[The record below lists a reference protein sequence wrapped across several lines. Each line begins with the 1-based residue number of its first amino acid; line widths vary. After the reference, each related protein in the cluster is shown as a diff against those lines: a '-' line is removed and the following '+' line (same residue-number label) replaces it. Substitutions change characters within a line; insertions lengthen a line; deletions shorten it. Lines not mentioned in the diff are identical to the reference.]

1 MTRGW
6 LSVVLATMVLAACG
20 GGGGSSPV
28 QQHDLQVS
36 VSGSGRVS
44 SQPAGIDCGSACT
57 AAFDE
62 GSSVTLTATP
72 AAGHLFSAWGGGGAC
87 SGSAPTCTVRMAEVA
102 SSRSVSAAF
111 VPAGAA
117 RFDLGVTVVGSGSV
131 TSQPAGISCGSACSA
146 SFSAGAVVTLTATP
160 GAGQVFSAWSGAC
173 SGSAATCTLTMSA
186 ARAATATFAAPPP
199 AAGWSDELRLAGD
212 GASTPQVAIDAAGR
226 AVAVWRRLEVGT
238 GEHHLWGSRATA
250 AGVWSAPE
258 RLESNAGSV
267 AEIRLAIDRSS
278 GRGMVT
284 WIQTGATVDL
294 RARALDPATGWAA
307 AALVESGTGMV
318 GVSSVGVDANGNAV
332 AVWSQI
338 GPATRFSIFANRFT
352 PAGGWGTGGLIETNE
367 VIGSVDGDPI
377 VAVAPAGDAVAV
389 WKRSDGTSGH
399 LWTNRFGV
407 ASGWGTAAQ
416 LVTDAGVNQ
425 SIGKHD
431 LAMDANGNAVLVWG
445 QIDLAGSTWNST
457 LWFKRFASGTWQT
470 SASAVAPAVA
480 NTQGFISV
488 PVLRMN
494 AAGAAVVAWGRFDN
508 SLVAAV
514 AGAGT
519 DFGPVSILRGA
530 ASRSLDSLPAL
541 GIDDALG
548 ALAAWQDPD
557 SFDLMASRLAPGAGW
572 STPASHETHAEPSF
586 DPALAMNER
595 GHAVLAWSQAT
606 ASEGSH
612 IAVRRWGSGR

>member
-1 MTRGW
+1 MKKTMNRGW

-20 GGGGSSPV
+20 GGGGGGSSAV
-28 QQHDLQVS
+28 QHDLQVS

-57 AAFDE
+57 AAFEE
-62 GSSVTLTATP
+62 GSS
-72 AAGHLFSAWGGGGAC
+72 
-87 SGSAPTCTVRMAEVA
+87 
-102 SSRSVSAAF
+102 
-111 VPAGAA
+111 
-117 RFDLGVTVVGSGSV
+117 
-131 TSQPAGISCGSACSA
+131 I
-146 SFSAGAVVTLTATP
+146 TLTATP
-160 GAGQVFSAWSGAC
+160 GAGQVFSAWGGAC
-173 SGSAATCTLTMSA
+173 SGSAATCAVTMSA
-186 ARAATATFAAPPP
+186 ARAATAAFAAPPP

-226 AVAVWRRLEVGT
+226 AVAVWRRLDGRT
-238 GEHHLWGSRATA
+238 GEHHLWSSRATA

-267 AEIRLAIDRSS
+267 AEIRLAVDRSS
-278 GRGMVT
+278 GRGMVS

-294 RARALDPATGWAA
+294 RARALDPATGWGA
-307 AALVESGTGMV
+307 AALVESGAGMV

-338 GPATRFSIFANRFT
+338 GPATGFSIFANRFT
-352 PAGGWGTGGLIETNE
+352 LAGGWGTAGLIETNE

-377 VAVAPAGDAVAV
+377 VAVGPAGDAVAV
-389 WKRSDGTSGH
+389 WKRSNGTSGH

-407 ASGWGTAAQ
+407 ASGWGAAVQ
-416 LVTDAGVNQ
+416 LVTDAGVDQ
-425 SIGKHD
+425 SIGRHD

-445 QIDLAGSTWNST
+445 QIDLGGSTWNST
-457 LWFKRFASGTWQT
+457 LWFKRLVSGAWQT
-470 SASAVAPAVA
+470 SASAVAPAMP
-480 NTQGFISV
+480 NTQGFISA

-514 AGAGT
+514 AGAGA

-557 SFDLMASRLAPGAGW
+557 SFDLMASRLTPGAGW
-572 STPASHETHAEPSF
+572 STPVAHETHAEPSLP
-586 DPALAMNER
+586 PALAMNER
-595 GHAVLAWSQAT
+595 GHAVLAWSQT
-606 ASEGSH
+606 TPSEGAH
-612 IAVRRWGSGR
+612 LAVRRWNSGR